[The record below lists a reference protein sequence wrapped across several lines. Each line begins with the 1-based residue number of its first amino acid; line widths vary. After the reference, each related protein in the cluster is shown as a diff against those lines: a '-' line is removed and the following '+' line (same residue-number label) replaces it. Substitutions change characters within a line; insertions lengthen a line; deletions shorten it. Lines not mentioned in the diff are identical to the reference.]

1 MKTSKEKK
9 KKKKKKRKRKMKKKK
24 RKRKK
29 RKKKK
34 EENEEKTKER
44 RKEEEEEREG
54 HRKWRTEEEEG
65 EGTCRRI
72 EKVDRGCTEGTWA
85 VPGGDYGNA
94 GRRFGAVKII
104 RWCPSTATGPVY
116 LRSLCAA
123 IFGTAAR
130 QVFPPG
136 PTSNY
141 RGGRSEGLKGSRD

>member
-1 MKTSKEKK
+1 MKK
-9 KKKKKKRKRKMKKKK
+9 KKKKKKEIERGE
-24 RKRKK
+24 RKK
-29 RKKKK
+29 TKKKKKK
-34 EENEEKTKER
+34 EDAQKI
-44 RKEEEEEREG
+44 EEEEE
-54 HRKWRTEEEEG
+54 
-65 EGTCRRI
+65 
-72 EKVDRGCTEGTWA
+72 DRDCEEGTWA

-141 RGGRSEGLKGSRD
+141 QGGRSKGLKGS